1 MKKHLIKIPTN
12 ITLMYLK
19 KKNILIALG
28 PLGKKSIKLK
38 TKILFLKNYRMIEMS
53 SYAMTRI
60 SNKDKKNL
68 GVVKGTMRAAIKCLI
83 VETLT
88 ILYQKLKII
97 GVGYKIIESSKNH
110 PQLISF
116 KLGYSHQIHYKKP
129 KSLSIFCLKL
139 TKLFIFGN
147 SFQKIKKEV
156 SIIRSFKK
164 PEPYKGK
171 GIIYEHE
178 KIKLKEGKK
187 V

>member
-1 MKKHLIKIPTN
+1 MKNLIKIPN
-12 ITLMYLK
+12 HVTLIYMK
-19 KKNILIALG
+19 EKNILTAIG

-38 TKILFLKNYRMIEMS
+38 VKILFLKDNKIIKIS
-53 SYAMTRI
+53 SPTTSKI

-68 GVVKGTMRAAIKCLI
+68 KAIKGTTKAAIKCLI
-83 VETLT
+83 IEITTL
-88 ILYQKLKII
+88 LYQKLKII
-97 GVGYKIIESSKNH
+97 GVGYRVLESDKSN
-110 PQLISF
+110 QDLISL
-116 KLGYSHQIHYKKP
+116 KLGYSHQIYYKKL
-129 KSLSIFCLKL
+129 KNLNIFCLKL

-147 SFQKIKKEV
+147 SFQEIRSEA

-171 GIIYEHE
+171 GILYEYE